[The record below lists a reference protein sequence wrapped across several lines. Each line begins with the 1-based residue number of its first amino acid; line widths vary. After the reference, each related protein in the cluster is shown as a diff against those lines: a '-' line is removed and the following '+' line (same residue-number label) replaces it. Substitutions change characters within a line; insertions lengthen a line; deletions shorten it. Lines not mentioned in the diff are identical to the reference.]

1 MYEHPPAPIDHDVQR
16 TVLNYTKRDKP
27 IINCRPA
34 DLLEPEL
41 DRVRES
47 IKDFTQD
54 IGDILTVT
62 LYPNTGLR
70 FVMQKYGRKDSSP
83 K

>member
-1 MYEHPPAPIDHDVQR
+1 
-16 TVLNYTKRDKP
+16 
-27 IINCRPA
+27 
-34 DLLEPEL
+34 LLEPEL

-70 FVMQKYGRKDSSP
+70 FVMQKYGREDSSP

>member
-1 MYEHPPAPIDHDVQR
+1 MKTETGKAKQGKDGNPINPNTITLAFR
-16 TVLNYTKRDKP
+16 LPTTFRLPKGLGKRK
-27 IINCRPA
+27 

-41 DRVRES
+41 ERVRES

-62 LYPNTGLR
+62 LYPKT
-70 FVMQKYGRKDSSP
+70 
-83 K
+83 